1 MFFQP
6 LRDSRQ
12 RRLRDRTEAGQ
23 LLAEQLTAY
32 AGRSDVLVLGLPR
45 GGVPVA
51 YAIAQAL
58 QAPLDVFVVRK
69 LGAPGQPELALGA
82 IASGGTRVLNDDVV
96 WSLDIDEEMIDAVVA
111 QEQQELARRERL
123 YRGER
128 PPLVVRGK
136 TVILVDDGVAT
147 GATIRAAIAA
157 LHSQR
162 PAKLIVAVGVAPPE
176 TCTALE
182 QEVDEVVCLL
192 QPEPFWAVGLW
203 FADFGATSDEE
214 VRSLLAQA
222 AADYHQ
228 AEKEKTMATSAK
240 QPIQS
245 WPVQIAAGAVTLAG
259 DLVIPPNA
267 QGLVLF
273 AHGSGSSRF
282 SPRNR
287 FVAQTLQEGG
297 LATLLFDL
305 LTPGEERI
313 DLDTRQL
320 RFNIALLAERLVATT
335 DWVAAQP
342 QTQHCPIGY
351 FGASTGAAAALI
363 AAAQRADV
371 VAAVVARGGRPDLAL
386 PVLAQVKAP
395 TLLLVGGADHPV
407 IALNQEALA
416 HLGSRAKLEIIPGA
430 GHLFEEPGTLAAV
443 AQLARD
449 WFCRS
454 FTAAPTTTGTP
465 AMVSEGRNVTIQGE
479 DTPP

>member
-1 MFFQP
+1 MQGFYDMFFGP
-6 LRDSRQ
+6 LRNSQ
-12 RRLRDRTEAGQ
+12 LRRLRDRTEAGQ
-23 LLAEQLTAY
+23 RLAEHLMAY
-32 AGRSDVLVLGLPR
+32 ARCSDVVVLGLPR

-51 YAIAQAL
+51 YEIAQAL
-58 QAPLDVFVVRK
+58 HAPLDVFVVRK

-96 WSLDIDEEMIDAVVA
+96 WSLGLDEEMIDAVVA
-111 QEQQELARRERL
+111 KEQQELARRERL

-128 PPLVVRGK
+128 PPLVVHDQ

-157 LHSQR
+157 LRAQR
-162 PAKLIVAVGVAPPE
+162 PAKVIVAVGVAPPE
-176 TCTALE
+176 TCAELE

-192 QPEPFWAVGLW
+192 QPDPFWAVGLW
-203 FADFGATSDEE
+203 FADFSATSDEE
-214 VRSLLAQA
+214 VRTLLAQA
-222 AADYHQ
+222 AAGFPGEEE
-228 AEKEKTMATSAK
+228 AKTMTTGKTQSS
-240 QPIQS
+240 QS

-259 DLVIPPNA
+259 DLVIPSNA

-287 FVAQTLQEGG
+287 AVAQTLQEGG

-305 LTPGEERI
+305 LTPEEERI
-313 DLDTRQL
+313 DLGTRQL

-335 DWVAAQP
+335 DWVVAQP
-342 QTQHCPIGY
+342 QTQHFPIGY

-371 VAAVVARGGRPDLAL
+371 VAAVVSRGGRPDLAL

-407 IALNQEALA
+407 IAMNREALA
-416 HLGSRAKLEIIPGA
+416 HLGSRGKLEIIPGA
-430 GHLFEEPGTLAAV
+430 GHLFEELGTLAAV

-449 WFCRS
+449 WFCRCFAQGS
-454 FTAAPTTTGTP
+454 TATGAQRSPTKSVNN
-465 AMVSEGRNVTIQGE
+465 A
-479 DTPP
+479 